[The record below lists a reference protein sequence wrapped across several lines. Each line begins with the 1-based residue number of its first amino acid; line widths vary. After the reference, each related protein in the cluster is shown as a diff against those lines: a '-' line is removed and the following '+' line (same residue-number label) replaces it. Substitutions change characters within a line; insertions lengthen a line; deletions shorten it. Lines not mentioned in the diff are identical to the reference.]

1 MAGDGSGRAPIC
13 DAGHV
18 RGSRSADDAGSVD
31 PVDITDITDRF
42 AELVRGPE
50 ERCRLDVGAL
60 LIAAH
65 ARRDLDVDA
74 ELDRLDEFAA
84 GCPKPDLESLTAHLF
99 SDLRFRG
106 DTHDYNNP
114 RNSLLD
120 VVLERRLGIPITLSL
135 VTLEVGRRV
144 GVPLQGVGMPG
155 HFLVRDALDD
165 DVFVDPFHRVQL
177 DRAGC
182 EALFTRLHGDK
193 ARFDPRFLEPVGP
206 RAVMARMLTN
216 LQRSFVGTG
225 DRAGALWAQC
235 LRVLVPGATVSD
247 RRQLA
252 AMLAANGRFDA
263 AALEL
268 DAIADEGMGGD
279 GDRIAASAMRAKLN

>member
-1 MAGDGSGRAPIC
+1 M
-13 DAGHV
+13 
-18 RGSRSADDAGSVD
+18 
-31 PVDITDITDRF
+31 DITDRF

-65 ARRDLDVDA
+65 AHRDLDI
-74 ELDRLDEFAA
+74 DEQLTRFDKLAA
-84 GCPKPDLESLTAHLF
+84 GCADGTLPAVTTHLF
-99 SDLRFRG
+99 DHLGFVG
-106 DTHDYNNP
+106 DTTDYANP
-114 RNSLLD
+114 RNSLLN
-120 VVLERRLGIPITLSL
+120 VVLDRRQGIPITLS
-135 VTLEVGRRV
+135 VVVMEVARRV
-144 GVPLQGVGMPG
+144 GVPLVGVGMPG
-155 HFLVRDALDD
+155 HFLVRAAGEPG
-165 DVFVDPFHRVQL
+165 VFVDAFHQEVL

-182 EALFTRLHGDK
+182 ERLFTRLHGPK
-193 ARFDPRFLEPVGP
+193 ARFEDRFLDPVGP
-206 RAVMARMLTN
+206 RAVMTRMLTN

-235 LRVLVPGATVSD
+235 LRVLVPGATVQD

-268 DAIADEGMGGD
+268 EAIADDGAGGD
-279 GDRIAASAMRAKLN
+279 RDRIAARALRARLN